1 MGRCYERD
9 TQCMKNKIFALVDCN
24 NFFVSCER
32 VFAPNLRKKPVV
44 VLSNNDGC
52 AVARSNEAKALGVE
66 MGSPYF
72 KWQNLARKHGIK
84 VFSSNYVLY
93 GDMSHRVMRTLDN
106 ISPRMESYS
115 IDEAFLE
122 IDGFD
127 DNERLNEYG
136 RFVRDTVERDTGMPV
151 SVGIAPT
158 KTLAKI
164 ANHIVK
170 RDPHLNGMINLCG
183 RDIDGYLKEIDVESI
198 WGIGKM
204 RAAMLKRNGY
214 STALDLKNAEDRWV
228 KKKLTVC
235 GLRTVW
241 ELRGISCIPLEE
253 VYGRKQSIVV
263 SRSFGKE
270 IGSYDGLCQAVST
283 YVSKAAEKLR
293 SQRSQAQ
300 YLQIFINSDRF
311 NKERYYSNSA
321 GIRLDP
327 PTSDT
332 ATMLRWAD
340 LLLKHIYNDAFA
352 YKRAGVMLSDLVDAS
367 HFQYDNTVDV
377 DLHYKRESLMAD
389 IDLYNKKNNFGK
401 IRFAQEGTGNKIHSR
416 QTLRSARFTTK
427 WDELLTIQ

>member
-52 AVARSNEAKALGVE
+52 AVARSNEAKAIG
-66 MGSPYF
+66 
-72 KWQNLARKHGIK
+72 
-84 VFSSNYVLY
+84 
-93 GDMSHRVMRTLDN
+93 
-106 ISPRMESYS
+106 
-115 IDEAFLE
+115 
-122 IDGFD
+122 
-127 DNERLNEYG
+127 
-136 RFVRDTVERDTGMPV
+136 
-151 SVGIAPT
+151 
-158 KTLAKI
+158 
-164 ANHIVK
+164 
-170 RDPHLNGMINLCG
+170 
-183 RDIDGYLKEIDVESI
+183 VESI

-204 RAAMLKRNGY
+204 RAEMLKRNGY

-311 NKERYYSNSA
+311 
-321 GIRLDP
+321 
-327 PTSDT
+327 T
-332 ATMLRWAD
+332 
-340 LLLKHIYNDAFA
+340 
-352 YKRAGVMLSDLVDAS
+352 
-367 HFQYDNTVDV
+367 
-377 DLHYKRESLMAD
+377 
-389 IDLYNKKNNFGK
+389 
-401 IRFAQEGTGNKIHSR
+401 
-416 QTLRSARFTTK
+416 
-427 WDELLTIQ
+427 